1 MAYDL
6 EGRLLEV
13 CDCNVLCPCWIGE
26 DPDNG
31 TCQSALAYRIDK
43 GSIDGVDVSG
53 RTCAVAAFI
62 PGNVLA
68 GNLRVDPLCRR
79 PAPRPSRRRR
89 CCAAFRGEM
98 GGPLADLAQLV
109 GEEVDARRAPITFTV
124 DEGKGTLTI
133 GDAVLRRDGA
143 LSRPD
148 RRARRQLVESI
159 FSTIPG
165 SPAYVGKASALQ
177 AWCSRRSGSTSIS
190 PGTTR
195 SRALPTCPP
204 DVGSDACWSRA
215 RHQPR
220 GFVLAVRRR

>member
-31 TCQSALAYRIDK
+31 TCQSALAYHIDQ

-53 RTCAVAAFI
+53 RTYAIASFI

-68 GNLRVDPLCRR
+68 GNFRIIRYVDDGCTPEQEAVLL
-79 PAPRPSRRRR
+79 
-89 CCAAFRGEM
+89 AAFRGEK
-98 GGPLADLAQLV
+98 GGPLADLAKLV

-124 DEGKGTLTI
+124 DEGKGTLAI
-133 GDAVLRRDGA
+133 GDAVLAEMAPYRG
-143 LSRPD
+143 PTG
-148 RRARRQLVESI
+148 QVTTLVESI

-165 SPAYVGKASALQ
+165 APAYVSKASRFRMVQPEIGVDLDIADHNAIQ
-177 AWCSRRSGSTSIS
+177 
-190 PGTTR
+190 GTFR
-195 SRALPTCPP
+195 LSA
-204 DVGSDACWSRA
+204 
-215 RHQPR
+215 
-220 GFVLAVRRR
+220 